1 MKNKLKIMRK
11 IKVLLSVILFS
22 TATAFAQQNSTDVND
37 SELKKFA
44 TVYKKVQE
52 VSRESQNKMV
62 EIVQNEGIEVQ
73 RYNIIMR
80 TQEDPSQ
87 KITVSEDE
95 LKIVK
100 TINSKLKK
108 IEENTNKKLQETI
121 KENKLTV
128 NRYQEILASIQSN
141 PDLQTKLQEY
151 LQE

>member
-1 MKNKLKIMRK
+1 MRK

>member
-73 RYNIIMR
+73 RYNI
-80 TQEDPSQ
+80 
-87 KITVSEDE
+87 
-95 LKIVK
+95 
-100 TINSKLKK
+100 
-108 IEENTNKKLQETI
+108 
-121 KENKLTV
+121 V